1 MRVDADL
8 EKLERVFSNLVANAL
23 RHCTAGDEI
32 AIEFSQEAAQVR
44 VQVDDTGSGIPEQE
58 LDQIFEPH
66 YRATNARRQGQNSGL
81 GLAITRR
88 LLELHDASIEVTSE
102 LNRGTTF
109 SFALT
114 AI

>member
-1 MRVDADL
+1 
-8 EKLERVFSNLVANAL
+8 
-23 RHCTAGDEI
+23 
-32 AIEFSQEAAQVR
+32 

-58 LDQIFEPH
+58 LYQIFEPH